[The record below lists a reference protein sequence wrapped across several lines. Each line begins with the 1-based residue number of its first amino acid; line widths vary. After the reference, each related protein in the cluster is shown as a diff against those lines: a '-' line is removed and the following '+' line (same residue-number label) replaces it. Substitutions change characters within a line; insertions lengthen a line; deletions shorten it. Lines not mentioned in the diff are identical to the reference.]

1 MRIWIFVNNKSR
13 SRKET
18 AFLADTSLTAL
29 LRIKLGPP
37 DVLHILYEVELQ
49 DKRMAAHADA
59 RVEGSKAILHEA
71 VRNAHVGIYAR
82 KVIPEAHIGH
92 DGTPQ

>member
-1 MRIWIFVNNKSR
+1 
-13 SRKET
+13 
-18 AFLADTSLTAL
+18 
-29 LRIKLGPP
+29 
-37 DVLHILYEVELQ
+37 
-49 DKRMAAHADA
+49 MAAHADA